1 MLLQKAGYENAGA
14 LLGGMSAWEAA
25 GNKVIRTDAP
35 PAPAA
40 PAAAAPNAAPP
51 MGAFPVA
58 TPKPADG
65 KKKVVKKP

>member
-35 PAPAA
+35 PAPA
-40 PAAAAPNAAPP
+40 PAAAAPAPNAAPP
-51 MGAFPVA
+51 LGAFPVA
-58 TPKPADG
+58 TPKAKAPA
-65 KKKVVKKP
+65 KKG